1 VARLERRHRWP
12 LVGAVGSLAAGA
24 VAAAGVAVWRS
35 LPDERRTRLRRS
47 ARIWRLTARRGVHY
61 AVVKVSGG
69 ALGDRRRQ
77 ELEERFAIRTATDV
91 ANELGNMKGAL
102 MKLGQLASVIA
113 DGLPDEARAALAT
126 LQADVPPMAP
136 SLVDEVVRDELG
148 ARPDDVF
155 LEFDPE
161 PVAAAS
167 IGQVHRAVTRAGHR
181 VAVKVQYPGAAEAI
195 TADLDNAELLYG
207 LASAVALP
215 GLDPRELVDE
225 LRDRMG
231 EELDYRIEAANQQR
245 FADRFAGH
253 PFIHVPG
260 VLAELSG
267 ERVLTTDW
275 VDGVSFAEVESA
287 DDDVRQHTAEVLF
300 RFAQAN
306 VLRYRSFNGD
316 PHPGNYRFGA
326 NGTVAFL
333 DFGLVKEWDV
343 DEFAGLMAVLDP
355 VLDSDPELLVARMES
370 AGFLRE
376 GHDLSAEQVWDSVS
390 APYEPYLHDE
400 FTFTPSFA
408 ADAMRTIGDPTGPN
422 RAVLRALRLP
432 RSFVI
437 LNRVLWGMG
446 GVLGRLGAR
455 NRWRA
460 ILDEYR
466 LGGPAATPLGEAE
479 AAWLARRPVETPS

>member
-1 VARLERRHRWP
+1 
-12 LVGAVGSLAAGA
+12 
-24 VAAAGVAVWRS
+24 
-35 LPDERRTRLRRS
+35 
-47 ARIWRLTARRGVHY
+47 
-61 AVVKVSGG
+61 
-69 ALGDRRRQ
+69 
-77 ELEERFAIRTATDV
+77 
-91 ANELGNMKGAL
+91 
-102 MKLGQLASVIA
+102 
-113 DGLPDEARAALAT
+113 
-126 LQADVPPMAP
+126 
-136 SLVDEVVRDELG
+136 
-148 ARPDDVF
+148 
-155 LEFDPE
+155 
-161 PVAAAS
+161 
-167 IGQVHRAVTRAGHR
+167 
-181 VAVKVQYPGAAEAI
+181 
-195 TADLDNAELLYG
+195 
-207 LASAVALP
+207 
-215 GLDPRELVDE
+215 
-225 LRDRMG
+225 
-231 EELDYRIEAANQQR
+231 
-245 FADRFAGH
+245 
-253 PFIHVPG
+253 
-260 VLAELSG
+260 
-267 ERVLTTDW
+267 
-275 VDGVSFAEVESA
+275 
-287 DDDVRQHTAEVLF
+287 
-300 RFAQAN
+300 
-306 VLRYRSFNGD
+306 
-316 PHPGNYRFGA
+316 
-326 NGTVAFL
+326 VAFF